1 MRCCLIRAA
10 ACLALFCVMAAPA
23 TAAERTDPPDWAL
36 VMTRLLDAD
45 VDAATRRTLFE
56 QLEGA
61 LASDPA
67 PRRSYQLGSL
77 YRRGDDARDPA
88 FAKDTD
94 KAREL
99 LSRAALGGV
108 LLAMAKMSVLELEA
122 GNRFEANVWAQVYYH
137 YRKDVLQS
145 SQRGSDGFAASL
157 IANAQK
163 RFDRKRLPELNE
175 SVGRMITQYDAQIR
189 AGIARTAR
197 ELDDSGLVPRPSGRQ
212 VLPEVKGKT
221 PEAGI
226 AEYFVGFDAQGDVD
240 RVWLLDAWP
249 DASLAR
255 VLRPIAKGY
264 RVDGAP
270 GVDLSQEFAILP
282 IEYNDLRYSIRKS
295 D

>member
-1 MRCCLIRAA
+1 MRLMLNCVA
-10 ACLALFCVMAAPA
+10 ACVVLCLLAAPA
-23 TAAERTDPPDWAL
+23 LATDAVERPDEG
-36 VMTRLLDAD
+36 VDMTRLLDTD
-45 VDAATRRTLFE
+45 VDVATRRALFA
-56 QLEGA
+56 QLERA
-61 LASDPA
+61 VASDPA
-67 PRRSYQLGSL
+67 PALLYSLGSL
-77 YRRGDDARDPA
+77 YRRGDDAREPA
-88 FAKDTD
+88 FVKDTD

-99 LSRAALGGV
+99 LSRAALGGA
-108 LLAMAKMSVLELEA
+108 LLAMAKMSVLELAA

-137 YRKDVLQS
+137 YRKDALES
-145 SQRGSDGFAASL
+145 SRRGSDSFAASL

-175 SVGRMITQYDAQIR
+175 SVGRMIAQYDAQIR

-197 ELDDSGLVPRPSGRQ
+197 ELDESGLLPRPSGRG
-212 VLPEVKGKT
+212 VLPELKGKT

-226 AEYFVGFDAQGDVD
+226 AEYYVGFDAGGDVD

-270 GVDLSQEFAILP
+270 GVDLSRKFAVLP
-282 IEYNDLRYSIRKS
+282 IEFSDLRHRIRKG

>member
-1 MRCCLIRAA
+1 MRCCLLRAA
-10 ACLALFCVMAAPA
+10 ACLAVLCLLAVPALATDAVERPDEGVEMA
-23 TAAERTDPPDWAL
+23 
-36 VMTRLLDAD
+36 RLLDTGID
-45 VDAATRRTLFE
+45 VATRRALFE
-56 QLEGA
+56 QLAGA
-61 LASDPA
+61 AGSDPG
-67 PRRSYQLGSL
+67 RLYQVGSL
-77 YRRGDDARDPA
+77 YRRGDDAREPA

-108 LLAMAKMSVLELEA
+108 LMAMAKMSVLELEA
-122 GNRFEANVWAQVYYH
+122 GNRFEANVWAQMYYH
-137 YRKDVLQS
+137 YRKDALQS
-145 SQRGSDGFAASL
+145 NQRGSDGFAASL

-197 ELDDSGLVPRPSGRQ
+197 ELDDSGLVPRPSGRG

-226 AEYFVGFDAQGDVD
+226 AEYYVGFDAGGDVD

-255 VLRPIAKGY
+255 VLRPIAMGY

-270 GVDLSQEFAILP
+270 GVDLSRKFAVLP
-282 IEYNDLRYSIRKS
+282 IEFNDLRYSIRKS